1 MKPYILQK
9 LSSFKVDNPLVKYAY
24 DISSQSGE
32 DGIIKKIFEVINPD
46 HFYCVE
52 LGGWDGKYLSNCYNL
67 IQNIGWSGC
76 FIEANEGKFAE
87 LIKTHGANQKVK
99 CINKFVDFCGSNSLD
114 SILLSIG
121 APKKIDLLSI
131 DVDGI
136 DFFIWESL
144 QIYTPNVIVIEF
156 NPTVPNDIVF
166 VQPKN
171 NSINQGCSLLSLI
184 LLGKSKGYELVCC
197 TGWNAFFVKLEHY
210 HKFNI
215 DSNEIYHMYQPLMDG
230 RIFHGYDSYIYV
242 HGMPKFM
249 WDDLDLPNESFQVL
263 PKDSRQFSDSQFKF
277 SK

>member
-1 MKPYILQK
+1 MTPYILQK

-32 DGIIKKIFEVINPD
+32 DGIIQKIFEVIKPD

-67 IQNIGWSGC
+67 IENIRWSGC
-76 FIEANEGKFAE
+76 FIEANESKFTE
-87 LIKTHGANQKVK
+87 LIKTHGANPKVK
-99 CINKFVDFCGSNSLD
+99 CINKFVDFEGINSLD
-114 SILLSIG
+114 NILLSIG
-121 APKKIDLLSI
+121 APKNFDLLSI

-144 QIYTPNVIVIEF
+144 QFHLPNVIVIEF

-171 NSINQGCSLLSLI
+171 ISINQGCSLLSLI
-184 LLGKSKGYELVCC
+184 ILGKNKGYELICC
-197 TGWNAFFVKLEHY
+197 TGWNAFFVKQEHY
-210 HKFNI
+210 HKFHI
-215 DSNEIYHMYQPLMDG
+215 ESNEIHHMYQPLMDG
-230 RIFHGYDSYIYV
+230 RIFQGYDSYIYV
-242 HGMPKFM
+242 HGIPKLM
-249 WDDLDLPNESFQVL
+249 WADMELSNEAFQVL
-263 PKDSRQFSDSQFKF
+263 PKECRHYFDSQFKF